1 MLDKSSET
9 LSIDLVKEREEGYKR
24 IFKRSPLFSS
34 QSVGW
39 DNLTIVYDRQPA
51 IELPKTSLKQHCIG
65 ILTDIPST
73 IQTDRII
80 DGRFQEEHNV
90 QGDFVIVPANTTH
103 QSAWYSEGA
112 SVAVV
117 IDPLMF
123 SQAIYEVVDPDKI
136 ELLPKFATPDPFVYQ
151 IGVALKSALIKNGS
165 TSRLYAESLIN
176 TLIIHLLE
184 NYSTTRKNSFEPIA
198 GTLPQ
203 YKLQQVIDYIQAYLD
218 SDLSLNQLAA
228 SVQMSPHYF
237 SRLFKDTTGLTPHKY
252 VINCRIERAKELLKQ
267 RKLSIAEIAKEVG
280 FVDQSHLNRCFK
292 RKVRITPKQFSQQ
305 YIDFP
310 LFN

>member
-1 MLDKSSET
+1 MNNSSKT
-9 LSIDLVKEREEGYKR
+9 LQIDFIKEKEEGYKR
-24 IFKRSPLFSS
+24 VFNRSPLVSS

-51 IELPKTSLKQHCIG
+51 IELPKTCLKQHCIG

-80 DGRFQEEHNV
+80 DGRFQEEQNV

-103 QSAWYSEGA
+103 QAAWYSEGA
-112 SVAVV
+112 SVAIV

-123 SQAIYEVVDPDKI
+123 SQAVYEAVDPDKI
-136 ELLPKFATPDPFVYQ
+136 ELLPQFATSDPFVYQ

-165 TSRLYAESLIN
+165 TSRLYAETLMNALIV
-176 TLIIHLLE
+176 HLLE
-184 NYSTTRKNSFEPIA
+184 NYSTTRKNCFEPIA

-203 YKLQQVIDYIQAYLD
+203 YKLQQIIDYIHAYLD
-218 SDLSLNQLAA
+218 SDLSLNQLAS

-237 SRLFKDTTGLTPHKY
+237 SRLFKKTTGFTPHQY
-252 VINCRIERAKELLKQ
+252 VINCRIEKAKDLLKKG
-267 RKLSIAEIAKEVG
+267 KLSIAEIAKEVG
-280 FVDQSHLNRCFK
+280 FVDQSHLHRYFK
-292 RKVRITPKQFSQQ
+292 RKVGITPKSFLQQ
-305 YIDFP
+305 YKK
-310 LFN
+310 

>member
-1 MLDKSSET
+1 MNNNSLPT
-9 LSIDLVKEREEGYKR
+9 LSIDFNQEKEAGYKR
-24 IFKRSPLFSS
+24 IFKRSPLVSS

-65 ILTDIPST
+65 ILTDIPVPM
-73 IQTDRII
+73 QTERII
-80 DGRFQEEHNV
+80 DGRFLREENV
-90 QGDFVIVPANTTH
+90 QGDLIIVPANTTH
-103 QSAWYSEGA
+103 QAAWYSEGA
-112 SVAVV
+112 SLAIV

-136 ELLPKFATPDPFVYQ
+136 ELLPQFATPDPFVYQ

-165 TSRLYAESLIN
+165 TSRLYAETLMNALI
-176 TLIIHLLE
+176 LHLLE

-203 YKLQQVIDYIQAYLD
+203 YKLQQIIDYIQAYLD
-218 SDLSLNQLAA
+218 SDLSLNKLAN

-237 SRLFKDTTGLTPHKY
+237 SRLFKETTGFTPHQY
-252 VINCRIERAKELLKQ
+252 VINCRIEKAKDLLKQ
-267 RKLSIAEIAKEVG
+267 GKISIAEIAKEVG
-280 FVDQSHLNRCFK
+280 FVDQSHLHRCFK
-292 RKVRITPKQFSQQ
+292 RKVGITPKQFSQQ
-305 YIDFP
+305 YKKIM
-310 LFN
+310 

>member
-1 MLDKSSET
+1 MMNNSSKT
-9 LSIDLVKEREEGYKR
+9 LQIDFIKEKEEGYKR
-24 IFKRSPLFSS
+24 VFNRSPLVSS

-51 IELPKTSLKQHCIG
+51 IELPKTCLKQHCIG

-80 DGRFQEEHNV
+80 DGRFLEEQNV
-90 QGDFVIVPANTTH
+90 QGDLIIVPANTTH
-103 QSAWYSEGA
+103 QAAWYSEGA
-112 SVAVV
+112 SLAIV

-123 SQAIYEVVDPDKI
+123 SQAIYEVIDPDKI
-136 ELLPKFATPDPFVYQ
+136 ELLPKFATLDPFVYQ
-151 IGVALKSALIKNGS
+151 IGVALKSALLKNGS

-184 NYSTTRKNSFEPIA
+184 NYSTTRKNSFAPIA

-237 SRLFKDTTGLTPHKY
+237 SRLFKETTGFTPHKY

-267 RKLSIAEIAKEVG
+267 KQISIAEIAKEVG
-280 FVDQSHLNRCFK
+280 FVDQSHLNRYFK
-292 RKVRITPKQFSQQ
+292 RKVGITPKQFSQQ
-305 YIDFP
+305 YQK
-310 LFN
+310 

>member
-1 MLDKSSET
+1 MNNSSKT
-9 LSIDLVKEREEGYKR
+9 LQIDFIKEKEEGYKR
-24 IFKRSPLFSS
+24 VFNRSPIVSS

-51 IELPKTSLKQHCIG
+51 IELPKTCLKQHCIG
-65 ILTDIPST
+65 ILTDIPSPMRT
-73 IQTDRII
+73 ERII
-80 DGRFQEEHNV
+80 DGRFLEEQNV
-90 QGDFVIVPANTTH
+90 QGDLIIVPANTTH
-103 QSAWYSEGA
+103 QAAWYSEGCSIA
-112 SVAVV
+112 IV

-165 TSRLYAESLIN
+165 TSRLYAETLIN
-176 TLIIHLLE
+176 ALILHLLE

-203 YKLQQVIDYIQAYLD
+203 YKLQQIIDYIQVYLD
-218 SDLSLNQLAA
+218 SDLSLNQLAS

-237 SRLFKDTTGLTPHKY
+237 SRLFKETTAFTPHQY
-252 VINCRIERAKELLKQ
+252 VINCRIERAKNLLKQ
-267 RKLSIAEIAKEVG
+267 GKLSIAEIAKEVG
-280 FVDQSHLNRCFK
+280 FVDQSHLHRYFK
-292 RKVRITPKQFSQQ
+292 RKVGITPKQFSQQ
-305 YIDFP
+305 YK
-310 LFN
+310 N